1 MNTYIVQPGYVVT
14 ASGGQQISAGGEIEL
29 DEDAAQELGPA
40 VALKESE

>member
-14 ASGGQQISAGGEIEL
+14 ATGGQQIAAGGEIEL
-29 DEDAAQELGPA
+29 ETEAAQELGPA